1 MAQIIKKP
9 EPPQKKGPSVSVG
22 QLISGVLLLLV
33 AVILAIAFHPFL
45 AIIPGII
52 GVILFLSAFITGGMQ
67 NTAIR
72 RVGEVGEDATAHLIS
87 QLPQG
92 YYGFRNV
99 YVTYDGKQSEID
111 MVVVGKTGVFII
123 ETKHLNGY
131 VVGNYE
137 SHDWILH
144 KIGRR
149 GGSYSKEFYSPVKQV
164 GTHVYRLANFMRS
177 QGVNVRVEAMV
188 FFTNPN
194 TNVTVSGVPGRIP
207 VYTGQPGATSLVHN
221 IMGGQANL
229 TPQQIA
235 SVCNLLNR
243 CL

>member
-1 MAQIIKKP
+1 MAQIIKKSETP
-9 EPPQKKGPSVSVG
+9 KKKSPTVG
-22 QLISGVLLLLV
+22 VGWLISGIVFLLM
-33 AVILAIAFHPFL
+33 AVILAIAFHPII
-45 AIIPGII
+45 AMIPGVI
-52 GVILFLSAFITGGMQ
+52 GVILFLMSFISDGIRDTS
-67 NTAIR
+67 IR
-72 RVGEVGEDATAHLIS
+72 RAGEAGEDATAYLIS

-99 YVTYDGKQSEID
+99 YVTYEGKQSEID
-111 MVVVGKTGVFII
+111 MVVVGRTGVFIV

-137 SHDWILH
+137 SHNWILH
-144 KIGRR
+144 KTGRR
-149 GGSYSKEFYSPVKQV
+149 GGAYSKEFYSPVKQV

-194 TNVTVSGVPGRIP
+194 TQVVVSGVPGRIP
-207 VYTGQPGATSLVHN
+207 VYMGQPGATALVHN

-229 TPQQIA
+229 TPQQVA
-235 SVCNLLNR
+235 AVCNLLNR